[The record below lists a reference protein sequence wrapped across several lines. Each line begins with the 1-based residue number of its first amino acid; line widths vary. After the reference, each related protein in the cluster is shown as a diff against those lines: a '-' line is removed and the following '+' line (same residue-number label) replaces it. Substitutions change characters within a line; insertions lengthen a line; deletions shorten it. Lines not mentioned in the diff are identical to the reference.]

1 MAFQLIKP
9 LLTVLY
15 FYFEASVV
23 CQRPSTTV
31 LVCSARP
38 FIHEEVQI

>member
-1 MAFQLIKP
+1 VVL
-9 LLTVLY
+9 VLY
-15 FYFEASVV
+15 FYCEASVV

-31 LVCSARP
+31 LVRSACP